1 MPINMRQQN
10 TCLARSRKTARV
22 GLRGSVKGGAAALI
36 DGAECASTEVGEE
49 SMAVSSEVKERID
62 GIRLSV
68 LSRAR

>member
-1 MPINMRQQN
+1 M
-10 TCLARSRKTARV
+10 
-22 GLRGSVKGGAAALI
+22 SVEGEAAPLL

-49 SMAVSSEVKERID
+49 SMAVSSEAKERID